1 MWDTFLGGEAGPP
14 WPGRADL
21 ARFARLTLVAKSA
34 GHRVASLY
42 SRLADY
48 SQLVG

>member
-1 MWDTFLGGEAGPP
+1 MRDTFFLFWAGPRP
-14 WPGRADL
+14 LRRAEL
-21 ARFARLTLVAKSA
+21 ARFARLTQVGKSA
-34 GHRVASLY
+34 GHQLASLY